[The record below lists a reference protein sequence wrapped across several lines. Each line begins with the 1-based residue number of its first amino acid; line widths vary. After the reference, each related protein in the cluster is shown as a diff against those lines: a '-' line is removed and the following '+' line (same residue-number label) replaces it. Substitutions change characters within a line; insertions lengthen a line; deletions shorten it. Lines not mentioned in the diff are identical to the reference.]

1 MQIATIGYPRVG
13 TLRELKFATE
23 KYFEGVLAK
32 EELQD
37 TAALLRK
44 THWQMHIN
52 NGLDFIPANDFSFYD
67 NMLDTAVLL
76 NDSSLAN
83 LVDAAQEVRRSCC
96 NENIRNL

>member
-1 MQIATIGYPRVG
+1 
-13 TLRELKFATE
+13 
-23 KYFEGVLAK
+23 
-32 EELQD
+32 
-37 TAALLRK
+37 
-44 THWQMHIN
+44 MHIN

-83 LVDAAQEVRRSCC
+83 LVDVAQEVRRSCC